1 MAALHTTFSHKNRLV
16 AFFSVLKSRESS
28 KDSPLKSL
36 GLNTFFT
43 VTSAASRG
51 AAGGS
56 PAERRVI
63 YQYCDS
69 NMK

>member
-1 MAALHTTFSHKNRLV
+1 MAALHMTFSHKNRLV

-43 VTSAASRG
+43 VASAA
-51 AAGGS
+51 
-56 PAERRVI
+56 
-63 YQYCDS
+63 
-69 NMK
+69 